1 VLFLSNVVKA
11 QGSMFSD
18 GVDEQPET
26 RKFGGTLVL
35 MPCCTALLHLNLFVA
50 FTQDIYKNNNNTKD

>member
-1 VLFLSNVVKA
+1 
-11 QGSMFSD
+11 MFSD